1 MTKNTRSRCPTASM
15 TSKDDISSYALSTGL
30 GNARTYAKHMKQL
43 ATRQRLCHGKR
54 RPANVGTIRRSIISK
69 PVRQY
74 QCCTLLQASRNT
86 TRIVWRRTLQTTHAA
101 TAFEYVT
108 QTRKEPYRTIQTIE
122 AMSYRPSPGQTT
134 IAAMGLRHA
143 SPVFEHTEPRTH
155 RMANRG

>member
-1 MTKNTRSRCPTASM
+1 MLQLAAALTSEGPTIK
-15 TSKDDISSYALSTGL
+15 TP
-30 GNARTYAKHMKQL
+30 AKHMERR

-54 RPANVGTIRRSIISK
+54 RPANAGTIRRSIISK

-108 QTRKEPYRTIQTIE
+108 QTRKEPYRTIQTIK
-122 AMSYRPSPGQTT
+122 AMGYRPSSGQTT